1 MDIFVYSDES
11 GVFDVKHNDY
21 FVFGGLILLGKNTKD
36 RCEHQYAHA
45 EKVLRE
51 SKGFDTAFE
60 LKATRLSNSEKNQ
73 LYRSLNSFYK
83 FGVVI
88 DQKQL
93 HSKVFDSK
101 KTKQRYLDFAYK
113 IALKRALQ
121 NLIENGLLK
130 VDEVEMIHVYVDEH
144 TTATDGRYELKEA
157 LEQEF
162 KHGTF
167 NYNYQFFFEPL
178 FPRMKGIDLKYCDSS
193 SVRLVRASDIIANKL
208 YYLSS
213 SKKLSSFKCDSFYIE
228 YAPFNQEG
236 KFNN

>member
-11 GVFDVKHNDY
+11 GVFDVAHNEY
-21 FVFGGLILLGKNTKD
+21 FVFGGLILLGKEVKD
-36 RCEHQYAHA
+36 RCERQYAHV
-45 EKVLRE
+45 EKVLRDV
-51 SKGFDTAFE
+51 KGFAPDYE

-88 DQKQL
+88 NQKQL
-93 HSKVFDSK
+93 HSKVFENK

-121 NLIENGLLK
+121 NLINKGLLSI
-130 VDEVEMIHVYVDEH
+130 DDVETIHVYVDEH

-167 NYNYQFFFEPL
+167 NYNYQYFFDPL
-178 FPRMKGIDLKYCDSS
+178 FPKMKGIELKYCDSA
-193 SVRLVRASDIIANKL
+193 SVRLVRASDIVANKL
-208 YYLSS
+208 YFLTNSNNLSS
-213 SKKLSSFKCDSFYIE
+213 IKSDSFFVDF
-228 YAPFNQEG
+228 APFS
-236 KFNN
+236 KDD

>member
-11 GVFDVKHNDY
+11 GVFDVAHNEY
-21 FVFGGLILLGKNTKD
+21 FVFGGLILLGKEVKD
-36 RCEHQYAHA
+36 CCEHKYAHV
-45 EKVLRE
+45 EKVLRNC
-51 SKGFDTAFE
+51 KGFASDYE

-88 DQKQL
+88 NQKQL
-93 HSKVFDSK
+93 HSKVFENK

-113 IALKRALQ
+113 VALKRALKE
-121 NLIENGLLK
+121 LINRGLLNIED
-130 VDEVEMIHVYVDEH
+130 VDTIHVYVDEH

-167 NYNYQFFFEPL
+167 NYNYQVFFEPL
-178 FPRMKGIDLKYCDSS
+178 FPQMKGIDLKYCDSA

-208 YYLSS
+208 YYLASS
-213 SKKLSSFKCDSFYIE
+213 NNLSIIKSDMFYVEYEPFSKDD
-228 YAPFNQEG
+228 
-236 KFNN
+236 